1 MTEKEK
7 FFEWFRKEKEN
18 GLVDIKFT
26 PNYENI
32 YNITEENLYAELNRM
47 NEADEIGET
56 EDLELFPSGKYE
68 YL

>member
-7 FFEWFRKEKEN
+7 FFEWFCKEKQN

-32 YNITEENLYAELNRM
+32 HNITEEDLYAELNRM
-47 NEADEIGET
+47 NEAEKLGEIV
-56 EDLELFPSGKYE
+56 DLELFPGGKHE
-68 YL
+68 FL